1 MQFPTALTPVTIT
14 PADKEVTWTADG
26 IAIPVDGMFTIFS
39 NLYGISFTE
48 LPSKCLAEGES
59 AQPHI
64 IQTWHPEVRV
74 FAVSDDRTGYHLGTF
89 YMDLFPRSGKREGAW
104 VMPMSYGKPA
114 EMHKPHEPHL
124 ATLVCNM
131 TPAAGDKPAL
141 LSHRDAVVLFHEFG
155 HMMHCM
161 LSNTELQAHAGTSVA
176 WDFVELPSQ
185 ITENWV
191 WEPEAFSLF
200 GYHYENGNRM
210 PDELI
215 SKLLASR
222 YFLPATDNMG
232 QLCIAKL
239 DLEMHMNYN
248 EKFKG
253 KELDAASNEL
263 LADWQINYTTPGTSI
278 MRRLRHC
285 ITGGYSAGYY
295 SYKWAEVLAAD
306 AYSRFRKEGALNRS
320 TGQDFRREILSK
332 GDSASAAELYRNFM
346 GREPNPDALLQSQ
359 GLCK

>member
-1 MQFPTALTPVTIT
+1 
-14 PADKEVTWTADG
+14 
-26 IAIPVDGMFTIFS
+26 
-39 NLYGISFTE
+39 
-48 LPSKCLAEGES
+48 
-59 AQPHI
+59 
-64 IQTWHPEVRV
+64 
-74 FAVSDDRTGYHLGTF
+74 
-89 YMDLFPRSGKREGAW
+89 
-104 VMPMSYGKPA
+104 
-114 EMHKPHEPHL
+114 
-124 ATLVCNM
+124 
-131 TPAAGDKPAL
+131 
-141 LSHRDAVVLFHEFG
+141 
-155 HMMHCM
+155 
-161 LSNTELQAHAGTSVA
+161 VA

-191 WEPEAFSLF
+191 WEPEAFAIF

-239 DLEMHMNYN
+239 DLEMHMNYD

-253 KELDAASNEL
+253 KDLDAATNEL
-263 LADWQINYTTPGTSI
+263 LDPWQINYTQPGVSI

-306 AYSRFRKEGALNRS
+306 AYSRFQKEGALNRR
-320 TGQDFRREILSK
+320 TGQDFRNEILSE